1 MTPIVSSMRQVFA
14 WTNPGVY
21 GDIQHNIEGTFT
33 VKKVGANYVYTF
45 EGQGPYNL
53 DCTALDGVLNLDWL
67 SPLYTLPTEI
77 NTFDLQQTGNTWM
90 QRSPAFAAVRGEGKS
105 PVGKPASLRPS
116 KHKDF

>member
-1 MTPIVSSMRQVFA
+1 MRKSLRFFHLFIVHFSLSYSYYC
-14 WTNPGVY
+14 N
-21 GDIQHNIEGTFT
+21 IQHDIEGTFT
-33 VKKVGANYVYTF
+33 VKKVGDNYVYTF

-90 QRSPAFAAVRGEGKS
+90 QYEVRVK
-105 PVGKPASLRPS
+105 AQ
-116 KHKDF
+116 